1 MFSTLCIPEPG
12 GLGAFLH
19 LEGHQLLTN
28 RLINT
33 RPDIILN
40 SNNFLHFVEPKI
52 NLIGRLAMA
61 ALFEGSIKTVPKTA
75 GSADEGE

>member
-1 MFSTLCIPEPG
+1 MFTTLRIPEPG

-19 LEGHQLLTN
+19 LEGHQLLIN

-40 SNNFLHFVEPKI
+40 SNNCLHFVEPKI

-61 ALFEGSIKTVPKTA
+61 VLFEEFYAIYM
-75 GSADEGE
+75 